1 MNEYRKP
8 YPNELYHYGVK
19 GMRWGIINE
28 DELVGRKPGK
38 NKTSNPAHSRA
49 FSNAARQKAR
59 SFIKNKKVSDFKRAF
74 EVATQKTAD
83 AALDMLSVGLI
94 GSVVAGAIR
103 KKQFATERANATQVD
118 KNGLKLQ
125 TPPPKTTKENLVR
138 SNPNYFTRKM
148 EYVANCTNCSMTFEA
163 RERGYEVEAQP
174 IVNRD
179 VNETINVLQ
188 EAYPGAEPVH
198 IVKEPRFDHPDGWPS
213 TIEELYEYEHELY
226 NINLSNGDNNEKLIE
241 KVKQAFAKE
250 PVGSRGQL
258 LVTWKTGGG
267 HALNYEIDKNHKL
280 VILDPQVN
288 KRYKGIQAEHFL
300 SRLNTITYTRLDN
313 CEINAEA
320 LKERNVLK

>member
-1 MNEYRKP
+1 MNEHRKP

-19 GMRWGIINE
+19 GMKWGIINE
-28 DELVGRKPGK
+28 DELVGRKSGK

-49 FSNAARQKAR
+49 FSNAARQKALA
-59 SFIKNKKVSDFKRAF
+59 FIKSKKLSDFKRGF

-83 AALDMLSVGLI
+83 ATLDALSVGII

-174 IVNRD
+174 IVNRSFND
-179 VNETINVLQ
+179 TLNVLK
-188 EAYPGAEPVH
+188 ETYPGAEPIH
-198 IVKEPRFDHPDGWPS
+198 IVKEPHLDHPDGWPS
-213 TIEELYEYEHELY
+213 TVEELLEYENEMFD
-226 NINLSNGDNNEKLIE
+226 INRDNGDNNEKLIAE
-241 KVKQAFAKE
+241 VNRAFANE

-258 LVTWKTGGG
+258 LITWKAGGG

-280 VILDPQVN
+280 IILDPQSNKKYEGREVVRFLRCVN
-288 KRYKGIQAEHFL
+288 
-300 SRLNTITYTRLDN
+300 TVTYTRLDN
-313 CEINAEA
+313 CNIDTKA